1 MLTLEQWLAKIEAGH
16 PTEID
21 MGLERVNKVAL
32 ALNIDFSNTAVITVA
47 GTNGKGTTC
56 RMIEAACVE
65 AGLSSGVYGSPH
77 IIAFN
82 ERIRINGNN
91 VSDHQICNAFEQ
103 ISHAAEQTSL
113 TYFEYATLAALLL
126 FTQTNLNVAILE
138 VGLGGRLD
146 ATNIVDADISVLTS
160 IGLDHQ
166 DYLGDTLEQIA
177 WEKAG
182 IVKANK
188 RCVIGYPE
196 HYNDAASSIDALHN
210 QVLKRGVDFDLSS
223 NAAIGEATGEKPV
236 CYSGWLQRK
245 QKRLEFDWHT
255 GHIPSAN
262 IMTALA
268 SLSFLE
274 DVVGEKLSQADILKP
289 RLTALLNEPVS
300 ISHLI
305 EAVKLPGRA
314 QIVSLSPL
322 IMLDVAHNQ
331 AAAQYLCE
339 KIGTFN
345 FSRCHIV
352 VGMLK
357 DKNIE
362 ETIAALNGLDA
373 YWYCADLPEPRGEKH
388 LRLLKAIP
396 DKNNAKRKG
405 FANVESALHSA
416 IEQASNTDMIVVLGS
431 FVTVAGATQYLT
443 RIGFIGNKEL
453 ANSR

>member
-1 MLTLEQWLAKIEAGH
+1 MRTLEQWLAKIEAGH

-21 MGLERVNKVAL
+21 MGLERVSKVAH
-32 ALNIDFSNTAVITVA
+32 ALNIDFDNTAVITVA

-82 ERIRINGNN
+82 ERIRINGKD
-91 VSDHQICNAFEQ
+91 VSDDQICKAFEQ
-103 ISHAAEQTSL
+103 ITAAKEKISL

-126 FTQTNLNVAILE
+126 FTQAKLHVVILE

-196 HYNDAASSIDALHN
+196 HYINAASSIDALHN
-210 QVLKRGVDFDLSS
+210 QVLKRGVDFDLSC
-223 NAAIGEATGEKPV
+223 NTTLEEGAREKSV
-236 CYSGWLQRK
+236 CYSAWLQSK
-245 QKRLEFDWHT
+245 QKRLEFTWSA
-255 GHIPSAN
+255 GHIPPSN
-262 IMTALA
+262 IITALA
-268 SLSFLE
+268 SLSFLT
-274 DVVGEKLSQADILKP
+274 DVVDEKLSQADVLRAK
-289 RLTALLNEPVS
+289 LVALLNDGVR
-300 ISHLI
+300 INALI
-305 EAVKLPGRA
+305 KTVTLPGRA
-314 QIVSLSPL
+314 QMVSLSPL
-322 IMLDVAHNQ
+322 IMLDVAHNE

-339 KIGTFN
+339 KIGTFE

-362 ETIAALNGLDA
+362 ETIVALSGIDA
-373 YWYCADLPEPRGEKH
+373 HWYCADLPGPRGEKH
-388 LRLLKAIP
+388 QRLLRAIP
-396 DKNNAKRKG
+396 DKNHEKHKG

-416 IEQASNTDMIVVLGS
+416 IEQASNTDMIVVVGS
-431 FVTVAGATQYLT
+431 FVTVADATKYLT
-443 RIGFIGNKEL
+443 RISLIGNKEL
-453 ANSR
+453 AHSQ